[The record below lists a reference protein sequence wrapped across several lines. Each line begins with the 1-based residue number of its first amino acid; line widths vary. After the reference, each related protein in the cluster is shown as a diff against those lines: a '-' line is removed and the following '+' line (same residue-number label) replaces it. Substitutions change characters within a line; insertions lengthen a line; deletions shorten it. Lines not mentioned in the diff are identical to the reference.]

1 MGLSREVFLL
11 PLAPVRG
18 VGWVMQLVIDEAE
31 RERAATASPARALE
45 ELTAAVATGEIT
57 PAEAEVVVP
66 MLAQQLLGAVQFL
79 ANWWDDHREIPRE
92 RVLATAMDFIW
103 LGLDRLGQG
112 ERWG

>member
-1 MGLSREVFLL
+1 VGLIREVILL

-57 PAEAEVVVP
+57 PAEAEALEAELVEQ
-66 MLAQQLLGAVQFL
+66 MIGA
-79 ANWWDDHREIPRE
+79 AAASE
-92 RVLATAMDFIW
+92 
-103 LGLDRLGQG
+103 G
-112 ERWG
+112 E